1 MIHKFCEWL
10 YEDKYTPADKVFD
23 HGFTTEY
30 ALRNYYYDHKEPLQC
45 GLDGVR
51 DNGNGSLMRIM
62 PAVLYANAKKYSVGV
77 QIEFIG
83 NVSSLTHAHKFSTA
97 SCNIYNFIAQE
108 ILNNRDD
115 DFKSLITRGI
125 DKSRQYYDIDE
136 YECFRNVYGSLFSV
150 GDDYLSGKCYV
161 VFSLEVALYCCYH
174 TESYREA
181 VLKAV
186 NIGGDTDTNA
196 IIAGGL
202 ATLYYGKDS
211 IPSDWMGSI
220 IRLDYIKELCDEFY
234 DSL

>member
-1 MIHKFCEWL
+1 M
-10 YEDKYTPADKVFD
+10 
-23 HGFTTEY
+23 
-30 ALRNYYYDHKEPLQC
+30 
-45 GLDGVR
+45 DGVR